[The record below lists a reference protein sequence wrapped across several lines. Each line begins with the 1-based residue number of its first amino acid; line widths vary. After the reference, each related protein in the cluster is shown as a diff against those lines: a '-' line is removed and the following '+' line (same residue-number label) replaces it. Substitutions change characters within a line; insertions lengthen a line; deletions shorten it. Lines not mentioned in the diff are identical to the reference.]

1 MQTEALRL
9 LVRQK
14 LNDGRLPYSHIP
26 RIWGGPSAGG
36 TCDACDTAITEQ
48 LVIEGIASAVGDRK
62 SIQMHV
68 QCFQLWDDERRK
80 NDAESENDEP
90 DQPHGHLGSGWLAG
104 V

>member
-1 MQTEALRL
+1 
-9 LVRQK
+9 
-14 LNDGRLPYSHIP
+14 
-26 RIWGGPSAGG
+26 
-36 TCDACDTAITEQ
+36 
-48 LVIEGIASAVGDRK
+48 
-62 SIQMHV
+62 MHV